1 MLKASTTD
9 RVDVELFV
17 DVCKRIWIIYF
28 KNGLSRKILINFC
41 LLMIDLNIFLVELL
55 IKKPSNK

>member
-17 DVCKRIWIIYF
+17 DVRKRIRIIYL
-28 KNGLSRKILINFC
+28 KNGLSKNLDFFYYWLIY
-41 LLMIDLNIFLVELL
+41 IYLVELL